1 MSLATFDDTML
12 DITLE
17 LDDREIYNDIRSQV
31 DVTVITPGDT
41 SWTTWTKDDQAIKIF
56 NDETL
61 SPSSSASY
69 TLYPRTGTSAEV
81 WGTPVVE
88 ARYYAVNVFTDVS
101 PTVVVTASTYNYIT
115 FTVYNNSP
123 AYTMYLDTAKCTYT
137 GKYYEKVVGNS
148 TTGTETLT
156 VRATDATSIALYGRS
171 VMNLTW
177 PLGQTHEQTEALAYS
192 YLARYKDPV
201 IRVKMTIIG
210 KTDALIE
217 EIYTRDISDLIT
229 VINTS
234 LGLNADF
241 YINKMDIYHD
251 PFGLPTAEWT
261 LEYQRTNETYTLFTL
276 DTSELDGTH
285 VLAY

>member
-1 MSLATFDDTML
+1 
-12 DITLE
+12 
-17 LDDREIYNDIRSQV
+17 
-31 DVTVITPGDT
+31 
-41 SWTTWTKDDQAIKIF
+41 
-56 NDETL
+56 
-61 SPSSSASY
+61 
-69 TLYPRTGTSAEV
+69 
-81 WGTPVVE
+81 
-88 ARYYAVNVFTDVS
+88 
-101 PTVVVTASTYNYIT
+101 
-115 FTVYNNSP
+115 
-123 AYTMYLDTAKCTYT
+123 
-137 GKYYEKVVGNS
+137 
-148 TTGTETLT
+148 
-156 VRATDATSIALYGRS
+156 
-171 VMNLTW
+171 
-177 PLGQTHEQTEALAYS
+177 
-192 YLARYKDPV
+192 
-201 IRVKMTIIG
+201 MTIIG